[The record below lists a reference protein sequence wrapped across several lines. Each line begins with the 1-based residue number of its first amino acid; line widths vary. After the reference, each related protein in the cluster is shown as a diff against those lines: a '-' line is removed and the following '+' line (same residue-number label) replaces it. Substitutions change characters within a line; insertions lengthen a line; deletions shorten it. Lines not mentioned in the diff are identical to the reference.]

1 MKVVLVSTYDL
12 GHQPFGLASPAAW
25 LREAGASVTCIDL
38 AVEALKKQAVQSAA
52 LVAIYLPMHTATRLA
67 SALLPRIKALNP
79 RAHLCCYG
87 LYAPMNE
94 AFLRRLGV
102 QTVLGGEFEA
112 GLASL
117 YARLAAGGPG
127 APAERQSEPVV
138 SFAKLQFR
146 VPDRTGLPPLSGYAH
161 LELGDGERRTA
172 GYTEAS
178 RGCKHM
184 CRHCP
189 VVPVYGGRFRIVQRD
204 VVMEDIRRQVA
215 AGARH
220 ITFGD
225 PDFFNGVGHAL
236 RLVAALHR
244 AFPHVSYDATIK
256 VEHLLKHARHLPTLA
271 ATGCLFVTTAVE
283 SIDDDVLRLLD
294 KGHTRADFVR
304 VVGLARDAGLTLSPS
319 FMPFTPWTSLR
330 CYRDLLAL
338 VAELGLIDHVAP
350 VQLAIRMLV
359 PAGSRLLELAALAP
373 FLDGYDAAALSHR
386 WSHPDPEADRLHAR
400 VRKIVAKGEARG
412 ASRRE
417 TFAEIWRAAH
427 RACGA
432 AAPALPKPREE
443 ADEIPVPRLSEPW
456 YCCAEPTEGQFARI

>member
-102 QTVLGGEFEA
+102 RTVLGGEFEA

-127 APAERQSEPVV
+127 APAEPQSEPVV

-244 AFPHVSYDATIK
+244 AFPNVSYDATIK

-304 VVGLARDAGLTLSPS
+304 VAGLARDAGLTLSPS

-330 CYRDLLAL
+330 GYRDLLAL
-338 VAELGLIDHVAP
+338 IAELDLIDHVAP

-359 PAGSRLLELAALAP
+359 PAGSRLLDLAALAP
-373 FLDGYDAAALSHR
+373 FLDGYDDAALSHR

-400 VRKIVAKGEARG
+400 VCEIVAKGEARG
-412 ASRRE
+412 ASRRQ

-432 AAPALPKPREE
+432 AAPAPPQPRTKV
-443 ADEIPVPRLSEPW
+443 DEIPVPRLSEPW